1 MKKLL
6 FLLMLPFMAFS
17 QQGYLSHSYI
27 DADTNGFVVGDTIT
41 VKFEGVDGSG
51 MTPDRVHFDFEWNN
65 KLLEYVSHEFNPT
78 SGLPSDAQNS
88 WTMWNGYR
96 FNPINT
102 YAGVAIAESDL
113 DVQYEQ
119 GWLNAGAGSY
129 STVSDWSVGR
139 VIIQSASDLPLSTA
153 WIYVKFKIKD
163 RQGTGYSNYN
173 NVTDLNYA
181 NFEDISASSGLLDV
195 NAGTENISLASV
207 SGVNAG
213 SVTITLNSA
222 AKADHAT
229 DFTYAIYAADGVN
242 GKTGDAIETGNF
254 DANGQVITSNL
265 IVDEKYYFEIKVNDQ
280 ASWLDD
286 ILTIADAFIIFKQGN
301 ATGAGGP
308 GDTSNQNTFDYAIQ
322 YLLGEL
328 NNSGNITPED
338 AYQAL
343 GHVQGVEGLSEWFTN
358 STNGSKNVWGR
369 IEQLGVS
376 TDDYYFGQKFIIEP
390 TDTDKAF
397 SFGHSL
403 IGDVDFSH
411 GYVPTAE
418 GSAYAQTGTAQS
430 SQARMSVTSMALQDE
445 IESNLDVV
453 SELVDGKVHFTINL
467 QEEGVV
473 GAQFNINYDET
484 ILELDNVIF
493 DTGNTMTNFANH
505 KEQQAKVNIGSLDQS
520 GEVSIKTGN
529 AYKLIFTPNET
540 LQNTSGLITF
550 KLTEGIKADGQKV
563 KFIIQ

>member
-6 FLLMLPFMAFS
+6 LLLLLPFGLLA

-27 DADTNGFVVGDTIT
+27 DGDANGFQVGQEIT
-41 VKFEGVDGSG
+41 VKFEGIQGSG

-65 KLLEYVSHEFNPT
+65 KLLEYVSHEFDPT
-78 SGLPSDAQNS
+78 GGLPSDAQKS
-88 WTMWNGYR
+88 WNAWTGYK
-96 FNPINT
+96 FNPNSG
-102 YAGVAIAESDL
+102 YNVNDL
-113 DVQYEQ
+113 DNQYYY
-119 GWLNAGAGSY
+119 GWLTAGNNSY
-129 STVSDWSVGR
+129 PTSSDWSVGR
-139 VIIQSASDLPLSTA
+139 VIIQSASDLPLSSP
-153 WIYVKFKIKD
+153 WIHVKFKIKD
-163 RQGTGYSNYN
+163 RQGTAYSNYN
-173 NVTDLNYA
+173 NITNLNYA
-181 NFEDISASSGLLDV
+181 NFEDISASSGRLDIQ
-195 NAGTENISLASV
+195 AGSQQISLANV

-213 SVTITLNSA
+213 NVTINLNSA
-222 AKADHAT
+222 AKSQYAT

-242 GKTGDAIETGNF
+242 GKTGSAIETGNF

-265 IVDEKYYFEIKVNDQ
+265 IVDEKYYIEIKVSDQ
-280 ASWLDD
+280 ATWLDD
-286 ILTIADAFIIFKQGN
+286 VLTITDAFIIFKQGN
-301 ATGAGGP
+301 ASGSGGP
-308 GDTSNQNTFDYAIQ
+308 GDTSNQNTFDYPIQ

-343 GHVQGVEGLSEWFTN
+343 AHVQGVEGLSEWFTS

-369 IEQLGVS
+369 VEQLGVS

-390 TDTDKAF
+390 NDEDKIF
-397 SFGHSL
+397 DFGHSL

-411 GYVPTAE
+411 GYTPTAQ
-418 GSAYAQTGTAQS
+418 GSAYAQA
-430 SQARMSVTSMALQDE
+430 SQARMSVTSMALKQA

-473 GAQFNINYDET
+473 GAQFNINYDDT
-484 ILELDNVIF
+484 ILTLENVIF

-505 KEQQAKVNIGSLDQS
+505 KEQQSKVNIGSLDQS
-520 GEVSIKTGN
+520 AEAAIKLGN
-529 AYKLIFTPNET
+529 AYKLIFTANEEI
-540 LQNTSGLITF
+540 QNTSGLVTF
-550 KLTEGIKADGQKV
+550 RLTEGIKADGQKV

>member
-6 FLLMLPFMAFS
+6 FLLLLPLTLLG
-17 QQGYLSHSYI
+17 QDGYLSHSYI
-27 DADTNGFVVGDTIT
+27 NNDDNGFVVGDTLT
-41 VKFEGVDGSG
+41 FKFEGINGNG

-65 KLLEYVSHEFNPT
+65 KLLEYVSHEFDP
-78 SGLPSDAQNS
+78 SSQLPSDAQKS
-88 WTMWNGYR
+88 WNAWTGYK
-96 FNPINT
+96 FNPNSG
-102 YAGVAIAESDL
+102 YNVNDL
-113 DVQYEQ
+113 GNQYYY
-119 GWLNAGAGSY
+119 GWLTAGNNSY
-129 STVSDWSVGR
+129 PTNSDWSVGR
-139 VIIQSASDLPLSTA
+139 VIIQSASDLPLSSS

-173 NVTDLNYA
+173 NVTNLNYA
-181 NFEDISASSGLLDV
+181 NFEDISASSGRYDIQ
-195 NAGTENISLASV
+195 AGSQQISLASV

-213 SVTITLNSA
+213 NVTITLNSA
-222 AKADHAT
+222 AKAQHAT

-280 ASWLDD
+280 ATWLDD
-286 ILTIADAFIIFKQGN
+286 ILTISDAFIIFKQGN
-301 ATGAGGP
+301 ATGSGGP

-343 GHVQGVEGLSEWFTN
+343 GHVQGVEGLSEWFTS

-369 IEQLGVS
+369 VEQLGVS

-390 TDTDKAF
+390 TDDDKAF
-397 SFGHSL
+397 SFGHAL

-411 GYVPTAE
+411 GYTPTAQ
-418 GSAYAQTGTAQS
+418 GSAYTSAQA
-430 SQARMSVTSMALQDE
+430 SQARMSVTSNLLRDPIQ
-445 IESNLDVV
+445 SNVDLT
-453 SELVDGKVHFTINL
+453 SELVDDKVHFSINL
-467 QEEGVV
+467 SEEGVV
-473 GAQFNINYDET
+473 GAQFNVKYDDS
-484 ILELDNVIF
+484 ILTLDNVIF
-493 DTGNTMTNFANH
+493 DTGNEMTNFANH
-505 KEQQAKVNIGSLDQS
+505 KEEIAKVNIGSLDQT
-520 GEVSIKTGN
+520 GEIAIKTGV

>member
-1 MKKLL
+1 MKKILL
-6 FLLMLPFMAFS
+6 FLLIPFTLLS

-27 DADTNGFVVGDTIT
+27 DGDANGFVVGQEIT
-41 VKFEGVDGSG
+41 VKFEGLQGSG

-65 KLLEYVSHEFNPT
+65 KLLQYVSHTFNPT
-78 SGLPSDAQNS
+78 SGLPSDAQTS

-119 GWLNAGAGSY
+119 GWLNAGDSSY
-129 STVSDWSVGR
+129 SSVADWSVGR
-139 VIIQSASDLPLSTA
+139 VIIQSASDLPLSTP

-195 NAGTENISLASV
+195 SAGTENISLASV

-213 SVTITLNSA
+213 SVTISLNSA
-222 AKADHAT
+222 AKAQYAT

-242 GKTGDAIETGNF
+242 GKTGQPIESGNF
-254 DANGQVITSNL
+254 DANGQVITTNL
-265 IVDEKYYFEIKVNDQ
+265 IVDEKYYVEIKVNDQ
-280 ASWLDD
+280 ATWLDD
-286 ILTIADAFIIFKQGN
+286 VLTISDAFIIFKQANSSG
-301 ATGAGGP
+301 TGGP
-308 GDTSNQNTFDYAIQ
+308 GNTGNQNTFDYPIQ

-328 NNSGNITPED
+328 DNTGNITPTD

-343 GHVQGVEGLSEWFTN
+343 GHVQGVEGLSQWFT
-358 STNGSKNVWGR
+358 SATNGSKNVWGR

-376 TDDYYFGQKFIIEP
+376 TNDYYFGQKFIIEP
-390 TDTDKAF
+390 TDSDKSF
-397 SFGHSL
+397 DFGHAL

-411 GYVPTAE
+411 GYVPTA
-418 GSAYAQTGTAQS
+418 GSTSANQTQAFSMTA
-430 SQARMSVTSMALQDE
+430 MALKE
-445 IESNLDVV
+445 AVESNLDVK
-453 SELVDGKVHFTINL
+453 SELVDGKVHFSIDL

-473 GAQFNINYDET
+473 GTQFNIKYDDT
-484 ILELDNVIF
+484 ILTLENVIF
-493 DTGNTMTNFANH
+493 DTGNTMSNFANH
-505 KEQQAKVNIGSLDQS
+505 KQNLAKVNIGSLDQN
-520 GEVSIKTGN
+520 GNVSIKQGT
-529 AYKLIFTPNET
+529 AYKLVFTANET

-563 KFIIQ
+563 KFIIK

>member
-6 FLLMLPFMAFS
+6 FLLLLPFGLLA

-27 DADTNGFVVGDTIT
+27 DGDSNGFIVGQEIT
-41 VKFEGVDGSG
+41 VKFEGLQGSG

-78 SGLPSDAQNS
+78 SGLPSDSQNS
-88 WTMWNGYR
+88 WTIWNGYR

-119 GWLNAGAGSY
+119 GWLNAGNSSY
-129 STVSDWSVGR
+129 SVVSDWSVGR
-139 VIIQSASDLPLSTA
+139 VIIQSASDLPLSTP

-163 RQGTGYSNYN
+163 RQGTGYSDYN
-173 NVTDLNYA
+173 NVTDLNFA

-195 NAGTENISLASV
+195 NAGTENITLANV

-213 SVTITLNSA
+213 NVTITLNSA
-222 AKADHAT
+222 AKTQHAT

-242 GKTGDAIETGNF
+242 GKTGNAIETGNF

-265 IVDEKYYFEIKVNDQ
+265 IVDQKYYFEIKVNDQ
-280 ASWLDD
+280 ATWLDD
-286 ILTIADAFIIFKQGN
+286 VLTISDAFIIFKQGN

-376 TDDYYFGQKFIIEP
+376 TDNYYFGQKFIIEP
-390 TDTDKAF
+390 TDADKAF

-418 GSAYAQTGTAQS
+418 GSAYAQTGAAQS
-430 SQARMSVTSMALQDE
+430 SQARMSVTSMALQNE
-445 IESNLDVV
+445 IESNLDVI
-453 SELVDGKVHFTINL
+453 SELIDGKVHFTINL

-473 GAQFNINYDET
+473 GAQFNVNYDET

-520 GEVSIKTGN
+520 GEISIKTGN

>member
-6 FLLMLPFMAFS
+6 FLLLLPFGLLA

-27 DADTNGFVVGDTIT
+27 DGDSNGFVVGQEIT
-41 VKFEGVDGSG
+41 VKFEGIQGTG

-65 KLLEYVSHEFNPT
+65 KLLEYVSHTFNPT
-78 SGLPSDAQNS
+78 SGLPSDAQTS
-88 WTMWNGYR
+88 WNMWNGYR

-113 DVQYEQ
+113 DIQYQQ

-129 STVSDWSVGR
+129 SVVSDWSVGR
-139 VIIQSASDLPLSTA
+139 VIIQSASDLPLSTE

-173 NVTDLNYA
+173 NVTDLNFA
-181 NFEDISASSGLLDV
+181 NFEDISAGSGLYDV

-213 SVTITLNSA
+213 NVTINLNSA
-222 AKADHAT
+222 AKAQYAT

-242 GKTGDAIETGNF
+242 GKTGQPIESGNF
-254 DANGQVITSNL
+254 DANGQVITTNL
-265 IVDEKYYFEIKVNDQ
+265 IVDEKYYVEIKVNDQ
-280 ASWLDD
+280 ATWLDD
-286 ILTIADAFIIFKQGN
+286 VLTISDAFIIFKQAN
-301 ATGAGGP
+301 SSGAGGP
-308 GDTSNQNTFDYAIQ
+308 GDTGNQNTFDYPIQ

-328 NNSGNITPED
+328 DNTGNITPTD

-343 GHVQGVEGLSEWFTN
+343 GHVQGVEGLSQWFT
-358 STNGSKNVWGR
+358 STTNGSKNVWGR
-369 IEQLGVS
+369 IEQLGVA
-376 TDDYYFGQKFIIEP
+376 TNDYYFGQKFIIEP
-390 TDTDKAF
+390 TDSDKSF
-397 SFGHSL
+397 DFGHAL

-411 GYVPTAE
+411 GYVPTA
-418 GSAYAQTGTAQS
+418 GSTSANQ
-430 SQARMSVTSMALQDE
+430 SQAFSMTAMALKE
-445 IESNLDVV
+445 AVESNLDVK
-453 SELVDGKVHFTINL
+453 SELVDGKVHFSIDL

-473 GAQFNINYDET
+473 GTQFNIKYDET
-484 ILELDNVIF
+484 ILTLENVIF
-493 DTGNTMTNFANH
+493 DTGNTMSNFANH
-505 KEQQAKVNIGSLDQS
+505 KQSLAKVNIGSLDQN
-520 GEVSIKTGN
+520 GNVSIKQGT
-529 AYKLIFTPNET
+529 AYKLVFTANET

-563 KFIIQ
+563 KFIIK